1 MSSNIQWK
9 KIQFIKQD
17 ESRTLMD
24 VAPPPVSRGK
34 AYVYHLLNNVD
45 QIITKILRFENKNL
59 LILIFDENLIPDTA
73 GEMA

>member
-1 MSSNIQWK
+1 M
-9 KIQFIKQD
+9 
-17 ESRTLMD
+17 L
-24 VAPPPVSRGK
+24 PPPVSRGK